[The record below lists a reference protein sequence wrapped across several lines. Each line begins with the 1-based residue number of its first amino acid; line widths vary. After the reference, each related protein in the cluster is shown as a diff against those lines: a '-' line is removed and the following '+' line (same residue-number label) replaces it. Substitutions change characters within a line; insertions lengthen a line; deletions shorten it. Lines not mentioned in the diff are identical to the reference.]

1 MKRIAVITGGAQGIG
16 FAAARSFLQNGFS
29 GVLLVDRN
37 AAGLASAKKKLDGK
51 GQVSIL
57 SIDLAEDG
65 AAKLIASE
73 VEKEFGQV
81 DVLVNAAGNTER
93 CGLEDTTPD
102 TFYRLVDVNLKA
114 PLFMMQAMAPL
125 MKRQGQGGMGQGT
138 IINISSMLAHGGPPV
153 LATYAA
159 TKAGLVALTKS
170 AANTWKREGIRVF
183 AINLGWV
190 NTDGEHALQTGFHQQ
205 PQDWAKHIGARMPS
219 GRLIESDD
227 AAGLIHYLTTPSA
240 QMMTG
245 AIIDYEQMP
254 IGVYDEHPALGPV

>member
-1 MKRIAVITGGAQGIG
+1 MTRIAVITGGAQGIG

-29 GVLLVDRN
+29 GMLLVDRN
-37 AAGLASAKKKLDGK
+37 AAGLEAAKTKLVGK
-51 GQVSIL
+51 GKVSIL
-57 SIDLAEDG
+57 AIDLAEDG
-65 AAKLIASE
+65 APKLIASRAE
-73 VEKEFGQV
+73 AEFGHV

-102 TFYRLVDVNLKA
+102 AFYRLVDVNLKA
-114 PLFMMQAMAPL
+114 PLFMMQALAPL
-125 MKRQGQGGMGQGT
+125 MKRKGQGT
-138 IINISSMLAHGGPPV
+138 MINISSMLAHGGPPV

-205 PQDWAKHIGARMPS
+205 PSDWAKHIGARMPS
-219 GRLIESDD
+219 GRLIEAED
-227 AAGLIHYLTTPSA
+227 AAGLIYYLTTPSA

-254 IGVYDEHPALGPV
+254 IGVYDNHPALSPV

>member
-16 FAAARSFLQNGFS
+16 FAAARCFLQNDFS

-37 AAGLASAKKKLDGK
+37 AAGLQSAKKQLDENGH
-51 GQVSIL
+51 VSIL
-57 SIDLAEDG
+57 AIDLAEDG
-65 AAKLIASE
+65 AAKLIASHAE
-73 VEKEFGQV
+73 AEFGRV

-102 TFYRLVDVNLKA
+102 SFYRLVDVNLKA

-125 MKRQGQGGMGQGT
+125 MKRQGQGT
-138 IINISSMLAHGGPPV
+138 IINVSSMLAYGGPPV

-254 IGVYDEHPALGPV
+254 IGVYDDHPALGPA

>member
-1 MKRIAVITGGAQGIG
+1 MTRIAVITGGAQGIG
-16 FAAARSFLQNGFS
+16 FAAARCLLQNDFS
-29 GVLLVDRN
+29 SVLLVDRN
-37 AAGLASAKKKLDGK
+37 ATGLETAKKKLNGN

-57 SIDLAEDG
+57 AIDLAEDG
-65 AAKLIASE
+65 AAKLIASQAE
-73 VEKEFGQV
+73 AEFGHV

-93 CGLEDTTPD
+93 CGLEDTTPES
-102 TFYRLVDVNLKA
+102 FYRLVDVNLKA
-114 PLFMMQAMAPL
+114 PLFMMQAFAPL
-125 MKRQGQGGMGQGT
+125 MKREGQGT
-138 IINISSMLAHGGPPV
+138 MINISSMLAHGGPPV

-190 NTDGEHALQTGFHQQ
+190 NTDGEHTLQTDFHQQ

-227 AAGLIHYLTTPSA
+227 AAGLIYYLTTPSA

-254 IGVYDEHPALGPV
+254 IGVYDNHPALSQI